1 MHIRTEKNTDNEA
14 ISKVQYAA
22 FKDHPQHQPGAE
34 PVEHIIV
41 ERLRAAGALTLSLV
55 WEEAGEILGHIAMS
69 PASIGA
75 TPGGWH
81 LLGPVGIL
89 PAHQRKGLGSAL
101 VREALRLLREGGA
114 AGVVLVGD
122 PEFYQRFGFRAVEG
136 LTWPGVPAQYVLALP
151 FAGVSPQGDIVGHA
165 AFG

>member
-1 MHIRTEKNTDNEA
+1 MRIRTEKNTDNEA

-22 FKDHPQHQPGAE
+22 FKDHPMHQPGAE

-55 WEEAGEILGHIAMS
+55 LEEAGEIVGHIAFS
-69 PASIGA
+69 AASMGA
-75 TPGGWH
+75 TPGDWH

-89 PAHQRKGLGSAL
+89 PAHQRTGLGNAL
-101 VREALRLLREGGA
+101 VGQALRLLREGGA
-114 AGVVLVGD
+114 TGVVLVGD
-122 PEFYQRFGFRAVEG
+122 PAFYQRFGFRAVEG
-136 LTWPGVPAQYVLALP
+136 LTWPGVPSQYVLALP
-151 FAGVSPQGDIVGHA
+151 FTGVVPQGDIAGHA

>member
-1 MHIRTEKNTDNEA
+1 MRIRTEKNTDNEG

-22 FKDHPQHQPGAE
+22 FKDHPMHQPGTE
-34 PVEHIIV
+34 PVEHTIV

-55 WEEAGEILGHIAMS
+55 LEEAGEIVGHIAFS
-69 PASIGA
+69 AASMGA
-75 TPGGWH
+75 TPGDWH

-101 VREALRLLREGGA
+101 VGEALRLLREGGA

-122 PEFYQRFGFRAVEG
+122 PAFYQRFGFRAVEG
-136 LTWPGVPAQYVLALP
+136 LTWPGVPSQYVLALP
-151 FAGVSPQGDIVGHA
+151 LTGVAPQGDIVGHA